1 MAANYIRIL
10 KKIAL
15 ADLKV
20 SPAKTKIF
28 PQDASML
35 GWVWKMGGY
44 LEASPHRKCSL
55 VNAKEED
62 I

>member
-1 MAANYIRIL
+1 
-10 KKIAL
+10 
-15 ADLKV
+15 
-20 SPAKTKIF
+20 
-28 PQDASML
+28 ML